1 MRAALR
7 HGGRDASAADAHRNL
22 LQNALSRAREKS
34 AGRGLKM
41 DIESFASKVKAAL
54 AENQKKMD
62 DFEERLKKAEE
73 TLARLT
79 KKDDDDDW

>member
-1 MRAALR
+1 
-7 HGGRDASAADAHRNL
+7 
-22 LQNALSRAREKS
+22 
-34 AGRGLKM
+34 M